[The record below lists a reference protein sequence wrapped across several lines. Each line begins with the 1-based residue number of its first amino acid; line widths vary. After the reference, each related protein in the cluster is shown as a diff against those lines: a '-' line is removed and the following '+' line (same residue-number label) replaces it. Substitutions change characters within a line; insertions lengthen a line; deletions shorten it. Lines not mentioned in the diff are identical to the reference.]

1 MFAFESKLQVTR
13 YKFITIFI
21 NDDQV
26 NQFTQ
31 RRAERYAPVIIT
43 WAEISA
49 EVFWDTTNDNFKQ
62 AGRSISVHEHRRD
75 RERQV
80 YFELSTASYKTIRV
94 SPAWTIGLPTFKF
107 QNRFFNVS
115 KADSLSQIIYTT
127 FGHVV
132 RYTFPQSF
140 EFRGWGGDTSI

>member
-1 MFAFESKLQVTR
+1 MFAFESKLQVT
-13 YKFITIFI
+13 YKLITIFI
-21 NDDQV
+21 NDNQV
-26 NQFTQ
+26 YQFTQ
-31 RRAERYAPVIIT
+31 RRAERYAPVIII

-49 EVFWDTTNDNFKQ
+49 EVFWYTTNDRFKQ

-75 RERQV
+75 QERQV
-80 YFELSTASYKTIRV
+80 YFELATATYKMIRV

-115 KADSLSQIIYTT
+115 IADSLSQIKYTA

-140 EFRGWGGDTSI
+140 EFRGWGGDTFI